1 MIMMG
6 PKKDKGAMIV
16 SIMEKFK
23 GKSSPH
29 DEGKKAN
36 SDFMER
42 GGHDSAYEHYKA
54 EVDAIMDALRD
65 DNKEKFAR
73 AMKGFIQKCVSS
85 MEKKEE
91 EKEEKE
97 DKY

>member
-6 PKKDKGAMIV
+6 PRKDKGAMIV

-23 GKSSPH
+23 KKPNVH

-36 SDFMER
+36 ADFMER
-42 GGHDSAYEHYKA
+42 GGHDSAYDHYKS
-54 EVDAIMDALRD
+54 EVDAIFDSFKD

-73 AMKGFIQKCVSS
+73 AMKGFIKKCVSS
-85 MEKKEE
+85 ME
-91 EKEEKE
+91 EKEE

>member
-16 SIMEKFK
+16 SIMEKFGK
-23 GKSSPH
+23 KKSSYE
-29 DEGKKAN
+29 DGKKSN
-36 SDFMER
+36 EEFMDK
-42 GGHDSAYEHYKA
+42 GGHDSAYNSYRA
-54 EVDAIMDALRD
+54 EVDAIFDSFKD

-73 AMKGFIQKCVSS
+73 ALKGFIQKCVSS
-85 MEKKEE
+85 MEKKDD
-91 EKEEKE
+91 

>member
-16 SIMEKFK
+16 SIMEKF
-23 GKSSPH
+23 
-29 DEGKKAN
+29 GKKKN
-36 SDFMER
+36 SYEDGKKSNEDFMDK

-54 EVDAIMDALRD
+54 EVDAIFDSFKD
-65 DNKEKFAR
+65 DNKEKFAK
-73 AMKGFIQKCVSS
+73 AMKGFISKCVSS
-85 MEKKEE
+85 MEKKD
-91 EKEEKE
+91 E

>member
-16 SIMEKFK
+16 SILEKFK
-23 GKSSPH
+23 KKPSVH

-36 SDFMER
+36 EDFMEK
-42 GGHDSAYEHYKA
+42 GGHDSVYADYKP
-54 EVDAIMDALRD
+54 EVDAIFDAFKSND
-65 DNKEKFAR
+65 KEKFSR
-73 AMKGFIQKCVSS
+73 AMKGFIQKCVSMS
-85 MEKKEE
+85 FEIEKKEH
-91 EKEEKE
+91 K

>member
-23 GKSSPH
+23 GKPSAH

-36 SDFMER
+36 ADFMER

-54 EVDAIMDALRD
+54 EVDALMDALRD

-91 EKEEKE
+91 EKE

>member
-16 SIMEKFK
+16 SIMEKFGK
-23 GKSSPH
+23 KKSSYE
-29 DEGKKAN
+29 DGKKSN
-36 SDFMER
+36 EEFMDK
-42 GGHDSAYEHYKA
+42 GGHDSAYNSYKA
-54 EVDAIMDALRD
+54 EVDAIFDSFKD

-73 AMKGFIQKCVSS
+73 ALKGFIQKCVSS
-85 MEKKEE
+85 MEKKDD
-91 EKEEKE
+91 

>member
-16 SIMEKFK
+16 SIMEKFGK
-23 GKSSPH
+23 KKSSYE
-29 DEGKKAN
+29 DGKKSN
-36 SDFMER
+36 EDFMDK
-42 GGHDSAYEHYKA
+42 GGHDSAYNSYKA
-54 EVDAIMDALRD
+54 EVDAIFDSFKD

-73 AMKGFIQKCVSS
+73 ALKGFIQKCVSS
-85 MEKKEE
+85 MEKKDD
-91 EKEEKE
+91 

>member
-16 SIMEKFK
+16 SIMEKF
-23 GKSSPH
+23 
-29 DEGKKAN
+29 GKKKN
-36 SDFMER
+36 SYEDGKKSNEDFMDK

-54 EVDAIMDALRD
+54 EVDAIFDAFKGD
-65 DNKEKFAR
+65 DKEKFAK
-73 AMKGFIQKCVSS
+73 ALKGFISKCVSG
-85 MEKKEE
+85 ME
-91 EKEEKE
+91 EKKE

>member
-6 PKKDKGAMIV
+6 PRKDKGAMIV

-23 GKSSPH
+23 KKPSTH

-42 GGHDSAYEHYKA
+42 GGHDSAYEYYKA
-54 EVDAIMDALRD
+54 EVDAIMDALQN

-91 EKEEKE
+91 EE